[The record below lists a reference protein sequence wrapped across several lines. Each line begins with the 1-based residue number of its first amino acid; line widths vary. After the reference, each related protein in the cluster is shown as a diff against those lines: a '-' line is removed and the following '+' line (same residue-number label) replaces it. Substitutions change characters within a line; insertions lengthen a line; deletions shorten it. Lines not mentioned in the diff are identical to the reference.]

1 MNTVVTSREEI
12 LKEARNLVRKKGAG
26 SVNIRTLAASCSVS
40 VGTIYNHFS
49 SKSELTLA
57 VVESIWSDIFHE
69 DDMCQPSSGIVSLIE
84 GIYSRLEKGAEKYPG
99 FFTLHSLSFIGKEK
113 DDAAHMMERIQSHM
127 KESIKA
133 ALGSD
138 EKIRKGA
145 FTDSLTTDDYAS
157 VLFAVI
163 LSDMT
168 RAHYNPEGVIEIIKR
183 TLY

>member
-12 LKEARNLVRKKGAG
+12 LKEARNLVRKKGTG
-26 SVNIRTLAASCSVS
+26 SVNIRTLASRCSVS
-40 VGTIYNHFS
+40 VGTVYNYFS

-69 DDMCQPSSGIVSLIE
+69 EDVCQPSSGIVSLIE
-84 GIYSRLEKGAEKYPG
+84 GIYSRLEKGSEKYPG
-99 FFTLHSLSFIGKEK
+99 FFTLHSLSFIGEEK
-113 DDAAHMMERIQSHM
+113 DDAAHMMKRIQSHI

-133 ALGSD
+133 ALEGD
-138 EKIRKGA
+138 EKIREGA
-145 FTDSLTTDDYAS
+145 FTDSLTTDEFAS
-157 VLFAVI
+157 VLFAVM

-168 RAHYNPEGVIEIIKR
+168 RAHYNPGSVIEIIRR